1 MTLDGAYRRY
11 GLSLIDSLPDW
22 YGLVLDEEARA
33 AFRQAVENG
42 EIYNFISSWLRPK
55 WERLGL
61 ALQGFAEEANVAV
74 GLRDF
79 VRRNR
84 DIVAL
89 AGGVAAKVAFDEWC
103 RHNPPKSPE
112 EARLR
117 QLVSMVLDAY
127 NVGIAAYA
135 DFKTALGFVHSL
147 RAAAAGAGMSAALSA
162 AAAGVSL
169 LQSALS

>member
-1 MTLDGAYRRY
+1 MVWFIDPTIAREDEVKSLASFLKENGVVVITDSESHSVLLTLDGAYRRY

-42 EIYNFISSWLRPK
+42 EIYNFISSWPRPK

-61 ALQGFAEEANVAV
+61 ALQGFAEETNVAV

-84 DIVAL
+84 DSVVGRPRAVGGEHPAL
-89 AGGVAAKVAFDEWC
+89 LRV
-103 RHNPPKSPE
+103 R
-112 EARLR
+112 ARR
-117 QLVSMVLDAY
+117 R
-127 NVGIAAYA
+127 N
-135 DFKTALGFVHSL
+135 F
-147 RAAAAGAGMSAALSA
+147 
-162 AAAGVSL
+162 
-169 LQSALS
+169 